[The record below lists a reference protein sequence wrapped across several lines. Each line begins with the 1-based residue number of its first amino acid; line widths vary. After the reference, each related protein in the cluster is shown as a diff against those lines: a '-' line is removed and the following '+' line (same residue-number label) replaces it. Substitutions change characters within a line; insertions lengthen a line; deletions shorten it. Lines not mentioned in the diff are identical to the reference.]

1 MSCASDMATST
12 MQTLR
17 SRWFAIGV
25 HVGLWVV
32 FYLAVTHLGG
42 KTPQF
47 HIAES
52 SSASSPEPVPV
63 AKIDSLFASGQG
75 AIPRAATNTLNPFFT
90 KYFVPIPSPKPPEP
104 TTRKIEV
111 TYQGFY
117 QAGDD
122 LKHAVVNVAGDFVV
136 ASIGASIATNLFV
149 ADATLQNLIL
159 TNLSA
164 QTNLLLL
171 NAKKEIEIPIK

>member
-1 MSCASDMATST
+1 MAANFV
-12 MQTLR
+12 QTLR

-25 HVGLWVV
+25 HLGLWCVL
-32 FYLAVTHLGG
+32 YLAVTHLGG

-47 HIAES
+47 HIAD
-52 SSASSPEPVPV
+52 SASAPSPEPVPV
-63 AKIDSLFASGQG
+63 AKMDSLFAPGQW
-75 AIPRAATNTLNPFFT
+75 AIPRAGSNTLNPFFT
-90 KYFVPIPSPKPPEP
+90 RYFVPIPSPKPPEP
-104 TTRKIEV
+104 TTRKIEL

-122 LKHAVVNVAGDFVV
+122 LKHAVVNVGGDFVV
-136 ASIGASIATNLFV
+136 ASVGASIATNLFV
-149 ADATLQNLIL
+149 ADATLQNLVL

>member
-1 MSCASDMATST
+1 MVTPL
-12 MQTLR
+12 MQTMR
-17 SRWFAIGV
+17 SRWFAIAV
-25 HVGLWVV
+25 HLGLWCV

-47 HIAES
+47 RVAES
-52 SSASSPEPVPV
+52 GTVPALNPVPV
-63 AKIDSLFASGQG
+63 AKMDSLFG
-75 AIPRAATNTLNPFFT
+75 ADQLPQAQTNMVNPFFT
-90 KYFVPIPSPKPPEP
+90 KFFVPAPSPQPPVP

-117 QAGDD
+117 EAGDD
-122 LKHAVVNVAGDFVV
+122 MKHAVVKVGGDFVV
-136 ASIGASIATNLFV
+136 ASIGAPIATNLFV
-149 ADATLQNLIL
+149 ADATLQNLML
-159 TNLSA
+159 TNLTA

>member
-1 MSCASDMATST
+1 MVTPL

-17 SRWFAIGV
+17 SRWFALGV
-25 HVGLWVV
+25 HLGLWCV

-47 HIAES
+47 RIAES
-52 SSASSPEPVPV
+52 GTVPAPVPVPV
-63 AKIDSLFASGQG
+63 AKMDSLFAAAQWPG
-75 AIPRAATNTLNPFFT
+75 AATNDLNPFFT
-90 KYFVPIPSPKPPEP
+90 KYFAPVPSPKPPAP

-122 LKHAVVNVAGDFVV
+122 IKHAVVKVASDFVV
-136 ASIGASIATNLFV
+136 ASIGAPIATNLFV
-149 ADATLQNLIL
+149 ADAGLQNLVL
-159 TNLSA
+159 TNLTA

>member
-1 MSCASDMATST
+1 MIAPLIQAM
-12 MQTLR
+12 R
-17 SRWFAIGV
+17 SRWFTLGV
-25 HVGLWVV
+25 HLGLWFV

-47 HIAES
+47 HVADVS
-52 SSASSPEPVPV
+52 GAPSPEPVPV
-63 AKIDSLFASGQG
+63 AKIDSLFAS
-75 AIPRAATNTLNPFFT
+75 APWPHADTNDLNPFFT
-90 KYFVPIPSPKPPEP
+90 KYFIPIPSPKPPAP

-122 LKHAVVNVAGDFVV
+122 VKHAVVNVAGDFVV
-136 ASIGASIATNLFV
+136 ASIGAPIATNLFV
-149 ADATLQNLIL
+149 ADATLQNLLL
-159 TNLSA
+159 TNLTA

-171 NAKKEIEIPIK
+171 NAKKEIEVPLK